1 MAKLADLCGVL
12 RQGNRC
18 KSNFYPFVYR
28 LGCNQMVSILL
39 EESFSCCSKSC
50 FLNQLIG
57 RVNMPRFPAPCQR
70 VWMLARTM
78 KVKAHKVAARIQDTQ
93 YFLERYAGDG
103 RLPVVEETKV
113 IRGILS

>member
-1 MAKLADLCGVL
+1 MRSSIVWAATKWIPFYW
-12 RQGNRC
+12 RNR
-18 KSNFYPFVYR
+18 FRY
-28 LGCNQMVSILL
+28 
-39 EESFSCCSKSC
+39 CSKGC
-50 FLNQLIG
+50 FLNQLIA

-78 KVKAHKVAARIQDTQ
+78 KVKAYKVAARIQDTQ